1 MKYKHYILPL
11 ALAALASCSSDN
23 DMQQPTPDGLLQLR
37 LTSSLEGMTT
47 RAANNLQT
55 TSLASGNNVG
65 VMVHEATPEGMQ
77 IASNTCY
84 TVGTNGE
91 LTLSATSAPICLQS
105 DNDVNIHSY
114 APFRAD
120 MLDGYLNTSTKT
132 DQSTSDNYIAS
143 DFLFGSPKAGN
154 PVHPLPDTPVELSYR
169 HIGSRIVVKLVPGT
183 GIDASYLQGA
193 QLTTCPLS
201 TDVSFYPKTQQMTVS
216 SSTSS
221 NITIGKVTSPTD
233 LTHAAVILPQTVPAL
248 TNFLTVSFPDDA
260 NKLSFIYSPTAD
272 LTFESGKQ
280 YLYTMT
286 VGKNGVNTTTEVKPW
301 DENTAHTGG
310 WELDD
315 KSSPKQDVDLSQQ
328 TPNENDEILLSYN
341 ATVSGTT
348 SSKVIVEDGCDVT
361 LKDATINNA
370 LVCQGNTTINIEG
383 NNKITVDPN
392 TENAGIQAGKEGT
405 TLRIELASDA
415 KLEVHGGS
423 CSAGI
428 GSKNLSSCGD
438 IIINGGKI
446 IAYGNDNSPGIGAGY
461 YYSKCGNIT
470 INNAKVSAYGVKGS
484 AGIGTGSYDSQCKKI
499 TINNSIVYSEGRTSI
514 GLSSSGSSANCE
526 SIYVENSTCTLK
538 TTNTTNNT
546 YFSPK
551 PTFSGT
557 VKIYDSSDTTN
568 DITTTI
574 DHNTVE

>member
-65 VMVHEATPEGMQ
+65 VMVHEATLEGMQ

-91 LTLSATSAPICLQS
+91 LTLSATSAPIFLQS

-221 NITIGKVTSPTD
+221 NITIGKVTSPTN
-233 LTHAAVILPQTVPAL
+233 LTHAAVILPQTVSAFSD
-248 TNFLTVSFPDDA
+248 FLTVSFPDDA

-301 DENTAHTGG
+301 DENTEHTGG

-315 KSSPKQDVDLSQQ
+315 KSSQKQDVDLSQQ

-383 NNKITVDPN
+383 KNIITVDPN

-405 TLRIELASDA
+405 TLCIELASDA

-428 GSKNLSSCGD
+428 GSKNFSFCGD
-438 IIINGGKI
+438 IIINGGEI
-446 IAYGNDNSPGIGAGY
+446 IAYGNYSPGIGAGY
-461 YYSKCGNIT
+461 NYSKCGNIT
-470 INNAKVSAYGVKGS
+470 INNAKVSAYGDKGS
-484 AGIGTGSYDSQCKKI
+484 AGIGTGSNDSQCKKI
-499 TINNSIVYSEGRTSI
+499 TIYNSIVYSEGRTSI
-514 GLSSSGSSANCE
+514 GLSSYGSSANCE

-538 TTNTTNNT
+538 TTNKT

-568 DITTTI
+568 EITTTI
-574 DHNTVE
+574 DHNTSE

>member
-1 MKYKHYILPL
+1 MMTL
-11 ALAALASCSSDN
+11 ALAALASCSSDT
-23 DMQQPTPDGLLQLR
+23 DVQQPSDGMLQLR
-37 LTSSLEGMTT
+37 LTSSLDGMST
-47 RAANNLQT
+47 RAADGLQT
-55 TSLASGNNVG
+55 SSLDAGNTVG
-65 VMVHEATPEGMQ
+65 VMAFEATTDAKE
-77 IASNTCY
+77 ISSNTLF
-84 TVGTNGE
+84 TVGATGE
-91 LTLSATSAPICLQS
+91 LSSSDPIFLQS
-105 DNDVNIHSY
+105 DNKVNIYSY
-114 APFRAD
+114 APYSAD
-120 MLDGYLNTSTKT
+120 VSSDNVSASTKT
-132 DQSTSDNYIAS
+132 DQSTKNNYIAS
-143 DFLFGSPKAGN
+143 DFLLGTPKSGN
-154 PVHPLPDTPVELSYR
+154 PVQPLPDTPVELAYS
-169 HIGSRIVVKLVPGT
+169 HIGSRIVVKLVPGA
-183 GIDASYLQGA
+183 GIDASYLEGA
-193 QLTTCPLS
+193 QLTTCPLY
-201 TDVSFYPKTQQMTVS
+201 TNVSICPKTKLFSVL
-216 SSTSS
+216 TSS
-221 NITIGKVTSPTD
+221 PQSITIGKVASSAD
-233 LTHAAVILPQTVPAL
+233 LTHAAVILPQTVSAFSD
-248 TNFLTVSFPDDA
+248 FLTVSFPDNAD
-260 NKLSFIYSPTAD
+260 KLSFIYSPTAD

-383 NNKITVDPN
+383 NNRITVAPN
-392 TENAGIQAGKEGT
+392 TENSGIQAGKEGT
-405 TLRIELASDA
+405 TLRIELASGA

-428 GSKNLSSCGD
+428 GSKNFSSCGD
-438 IIINGGKI
+438 IIINGGEI
-446 IAYGNDNSPGIGAGY
+446 IAYGNYSPGIGAGY
-461 YYSKCGNIT
+461 NYSKCGNIT
-470 INNAKVSAYGVKGS
+470 INNAKVFAYGVTGS

-514 GLSSSGSSANCE
+514 GLSSSYSTNCE

-538 TTNTTNNT
+538 TTNKT

-557 VKIYDSSDTTN
+557 VKIYDSSDNTK
-568 DITTTI
+568 DISTTI
-574 DHNTVE
+574 DHNTSE

>member
-91 LTLSATSAPICLQS
+91 LTLSATSAPIFLQS

-221 NITIGKVTSPTD
+221 NITIGKVTSPTN

-248 TNFLTVSFPDDA
+248 TNFLKVSFPDDA
-260 NKLSFIYSPTAD
+260 NKLSFIYSPTTD

-301 DENTAHTGG
+301 DENTEHTGG

-315 KSSPKQDVDLSQQ
+315 KSSQKQDVDLSQQ

-383 NNKITVDPN
+383 KNIITVDPN

-405 TLRIELASDA
+405 TLCIELASDA
-415 KLEVHGGS
+415 KLEVHGGN

-428 GSKNLSSCGD
+428 GSTYYSVCGD
-438 IIINGGKI
+438 IIINGGEI
-446 IAYGNDNSPGIGAGY
+446 IAYGTYNSPGIGAGY
-461 YYSKCGNIT
+461 YASKCGNIT
-470 INNAKVSAYGVKGS
+470 INNAKVYAYGGTYS
-484 AGIGTGSYDSQCKKI
+484 SGIGTGDYNSQCKKI
-499 TINNSIVYSEGRTSI
+499 TINNSIIYSEGRTSI
-514 GLSSSGSSANCE
+514 GLSTSGYGSKCE

-538 TTNTTNNT
+538 TTNKT

-557 VKIYDSSDTTN
+557 VKIYDSSDTTK
-568 DITTTI
+568 DISTTI
-574 DHNTVE
+574 DNNTVE

>member
-91 LTLSATSAPICLQS
+91 LTLSATSAPIFLQS

-221 NITIGKVTSPTD
+221 NITIGKVTSPTN

-248 TNFLTVSFPDDA
+248 TNFLKVSFPDDA

-301 DENTAHTGG
+301 DENTEHTGG

-370 LVCQGNTTINIEG
+370 LVCQGNATINIEG
-383 NNKITVDPN
+383 NNIITVDSK
-392 TENAGIQAGKEGT
+392 TENAGIRAGEQGT
-405 TLRIELASDA
+405 TLRIELASGA
-415 KLEVHGGS
+415 KLEVRGGS

-428 GSKNLSSCGD
+428 GSKNFSSCGD
-438 IIINGGKI
+438 IIINGGEI
-446 IAYGNDNSPGIGAGY
+446 IAYGNYSPGIGAGY
-461 YYSKCGNIT
+461 NESKCGNIT
-470 INNAKVSAYGVKGS
+470 INNAKVSAYGDKGS
-484 AGIGTGSYDSQCKKI
+484 AGIGTGSYNSQCKKI
-499 TINNSIVYSEGRTSI
+499 TIYNSIVYSEGRTSI
-514 GLSSSGSSANCE
+514 GLSSYGSSANCE

-538 TTNTTNNT
+538 TTNNT

-557 VKIYDSSDTTN
+557 VKIYDSSDTTK
-568 DITTTI
+568 DISTTI
-574 DHNTVE
+574 GQ

>member
-1 MKYKHYILPL
+1 MMTL
-11 ALAALASCSSDN
+11 ALAALASCSSDT
-23 DMQQPTPDGLLQLR
+23 DVQQPSDGMLQLR
-37 LTSSLEGMTT
+37 LTSSLDGMST
-47 RAANNLQT
+47 RAADGLQT
-55 TSLASGNNVG
+55 SSLDAGNTVG
-65 VMVHEATPEGMQ
+65 VMAFEATTDAKE
-77 IASNTCY
+77 ISSNTLF
-84 TVGTNGE
+84 TVGATGE
-91 LTLSATSAPICLQS
+91 LSSSDPIFLQS
-105 DNDVNIHSY
+105 DNKVDIYSY
-114 APFRAD
+114 APYSAD
-120 MLDGYLNTSTKT
+120 VSSDNVSASTKT
-132 DQSTSDNYIAS
+132 DQSTKNNYIAS
-143 DFLFGSPKAGN
+143 DFLLGTPKSGN
-154 PVHPLPDTPVELSYR
+154 PVQPLPDTPVELAYS
-169 HIGSRIVVKLVPGT
+169 HIGSRIVVKLVPGA
-183 GIDASYLQGA
+183 GIDASYLEGA
-193 QLTTCPLS
+193 QLTTCPLY
-201 TDVSFYPKTQQMTVS
+201 TNVSICPKTKLFSVL
-216 SSTSS
+216 TSS
-221 NITIGKVTSPTD
+221 PQSITIGKVASSAD

-248 TNFLTVSFPDDA
+248 NNFLTVSFPDDA

-315 KSSPKQDVDLSQQ
+315 KSSQKLDVDLSQQ

-383 NNKITVDPN
+383 KNIITVDPN

-405 TLRIELASDA
+405 TLCIELASDA
-415 KLEVHGGS
+415 KLEVHGGN

-428 GSKNLSSCGD
+428 GSTYYSVCGD
-438 IIINGGKI
+438 IIINGGEI
-446 IAYGNDNSPGIGAGY
+446 IAYGTYNSPGIGAGY
-461 YYSKCGNIT
+461 YASKCGNIT
-470 INNAKVSAYGVKGS
+470 INNAKVYAYGGTYS
-484 AGIGTGSYDSQCKKI
+484 SGIGTGDYNSQCKKI
-499 TINNSIVYSEGRTSI
+499 TINNSIIYSEGRTSI
-514 GLSSSGSSANCE
+514 GLSTSGYGSKCE

-538 TTNTTNNT
+538 TTNNT

-568 DITTTI
+568 EITTTI
-574 DHNTVE
+574 DHNTSE